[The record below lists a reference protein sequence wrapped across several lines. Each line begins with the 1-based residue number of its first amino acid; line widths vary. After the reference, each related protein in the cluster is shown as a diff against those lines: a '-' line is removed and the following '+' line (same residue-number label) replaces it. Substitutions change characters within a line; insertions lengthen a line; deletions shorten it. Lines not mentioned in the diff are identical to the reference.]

1 MAWAKLGSDTLT
13 SGGTSLD
20 IVSFTSSKF
29 NQFLCHD
36 VGTSSQSV
44 LWQFGG
50 SGSVD
55 TGNNYAHRYN
65 QDGGTDGTQNTR
77 NNIWA
82 YQAGT
87 DDDRFIIFYSINIAG
102 EEKLF
107 IGNSVTF
114 NGAGASVAP
123 NRCEEVGKWVNT
135 SVQYDTV
142 KAFSNSGNMDTDSN
156 LSVLGSDGVESMT
169 VQDGAVYYETDTNKE
184 YVLYDNTWTE
194 L

>member
-36 VGTSSQSV
+36 VGTSAESV
-44 LWQFGG
+44 LWQVGG

-55 TGNNYAHRYN
+55 TGNNYSHRYN
-65 QDGGTDGTQNTR
+65 QNGGTDGTQVSRANL
-77 NNIWA
+77 WA

-87 DDDRFIIFYSINIAG
+87 DDDRFIIWYGINIAG

-114 NGAGASVAP
+114 NGAGAGVAP
-123 NRCEEVGKWVNT
+123 ERCESVGKWSNT

-142 KAFSNSGNMDTDSN
+142 KAYSHSGNMDTDSN
-156 LSVLGSDGVESMT
+156 LTALG
-169 VQDGAVYYETDTNKE
+169 TD
-184 YVLYDNTWTE
+184 
-194 L
+194 